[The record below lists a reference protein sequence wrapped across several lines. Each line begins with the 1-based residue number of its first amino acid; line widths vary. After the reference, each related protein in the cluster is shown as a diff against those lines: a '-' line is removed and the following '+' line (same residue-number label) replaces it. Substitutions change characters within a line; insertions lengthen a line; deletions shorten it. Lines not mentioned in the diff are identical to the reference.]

1 VILHVDGTMPATLN
15 LFLGILLFRSLSW
28 AQICAVEGYFAGQN
42 LAIADISGSTPT
54 HYPDDARRPQ
64 PSTAFAWSCI
74 RMEEHRAL
82 QAGTYPNNVEP
93 KKTDSPGVGRES
105 SIPAVASEYSQ
116 NSKSFEYTTSKQ
128 ATPEPCK
135 ANALLFARGTIP
147 DWGTM
152 GSVGDALSRA
162 LLMRRGQADDWY
174 FEDVKY
180 WNDGIGF
187 SCYGLPGGRVALDQL
202 NALGSRCN
210 NTKIVVGGFSQGIN
224 LSLLQRLHQGTIMFT
239 RAHFVDL
246 SIGAMVARI
255 AVANAAPSIRDRVA
269 AVVTFG
275 DPVSIPNWRNNILRL
290 N

>member
-93 KKTDSPGVGRES
+93 RKTDSPRVVRET
-105 SIPAVASEYSQ
+105 SIPAVASRYSQ
-116 NSKSFEYTTSKQ
+116 NSKSFGYTTSRQ
-128 ATPEPCK
+128 ASSEPCK
-135 ANALLFARGTIP
+135 PNALLFARGTIP

-162 LLMRRGQADDWY
+162 LPLRRGQGDEWY

-210 NTKIVVGGFSQGIN
+210 NTKIVVGGFSQGTEFPSFIAFFRE
-224 LSLLQRLHQGTIMFT
+224 LLFSPQQ
-239 RAHFVDL
+239 HFVDL
-246 SIGAMVARI
+246 SVGAMVARI
-255 AVANAAPSIRDRVA
+255 AVANAAPNIRNRVT

-275 DPVSIPNWRNNILRL
+275 DPVSIPI
-290 N
+290 